1 MKIIGLSGKMQS
13 GKTTVAEYLEDELT
27 CDFQYC
33 SYFEQVNFAD
43 AIRWVVWD
51 LFVRPVDG
59 VSGNPRDFKN
69 QSKKETIHPCGASY
83 RSILQRVGY
92 QMRGIW
98 PDIWIEWWK
107 LHIQDFD
114 QDDQFFIVSD
124 VRFPNEVKAIQD
136 MGGIVIRLTRN
147 PVNSDDETE
156 TALDG
161 FVDGD
166 NRVGEKYFDYV
177 ISNHA
182 LTINQTNE
190 ICLKTAKEYINEP

>member
-13 GKTTVAEYLEDELT
+13 GKTTVAEYLEDKGIGVIHGFSNGIKDAVVSLFR
-27 CDFQYC
+27 CNFMPYC
-33 SYFEQVNFAD
+33 LD
-43 AIRWVVWD
+43 R
-51 LFVRPVDG
+51 
-59 VSGNPRDFKN
+59 
-69 QSKKETIHPCGASY
+69 QSVKESVHKCGKTH
-83 RSILQRVGY
+83 REILQAVGLE
-92 QMRGIW
+92 MRNLW
-98 PDIWIEWWK
+98 PDIWAEHWK
-107 LHIQDFD
+107 HYMLTSREPI
-114 QDDQFFIVSD
+114 IVPD

-147 PVNSDDETE
+147 PVDSDNETE